1 MLSRWRA
8 GKLKLTTVK
17 TKVENQICAK
27 TCYMKLKIGVA
38 GLLPSDWRKIDVNV
52 AQAVRRA
59 GFSGVSV
66 VIDKPLLADKADL
79 LRVKQSL
86 VAAGVKCAQANG
98 FYECLI
104 HKDPALRAEGI
115 RGHQALI
122 RIGSV
127 LAAEVVYIRPGSHN
141 PKGHWWHH
149 AENHNQWSFDTLV
162 DSCRQLAQVAEGEGM
177 TLAIEGHVSSTLD
190 TPQRVRD
197 LFDAVAS
204 PALKFSMDPVNFTG
218 TVADVHDTSRILNAL
233 FDLLGKDTVILHA
246 KDCNIQDGHVVH
258 IDEVLLGTGSMNYD
272 IILPRMLKECPN
284 AYVLIEHLSDD
295 KVPLARAAIGKIAQ
309 RLGIEFDA

>member
-1 MLSRWRA
+1 MS
-8 GKLKLTTVK
+8 K
-17 TKVENQICAK
+17 Q
-27 TCYMKLKIGVA
+27 LKIGVA
-38 GLLPSDWRKIDVNV
+38 GLLPLDWRKIDVPV
-52 AQAVRRA
+52 VQAVRSA

-66 VIDKPLLADKADL
+66 VIDKPLQADKADV
-79 LRVKQSL
+79 LRVKSAL
-86 VAAGVKCAQANG
+86 DAGGIKCAQANG

-104 HKDPALRAEGI
+104 NSDDALRREGI
-115 RGHQALI
+115 RGHNALV
-122 RIGSV
+122 RIGRS
-127 LAAEVVYIRPGSHN
+127 LDAEVVYIRPGSHN

-149 AENHNQWSFDTLV
+149 KDNHNQQSFDTLV
-162 DSCRQLAQVAEGEGM
+162 DSCKQLAKVAEGEGM

-233 FDLLGKDTVILHA
+233 FDILGKDTVILHA

-258 IDEVLLGTGSMNYD
+258 IDEVLLGTGTMNYD
-272 IILPRMLKECPN
+272 IILPRMLAECPN
-284 AYVLIEHLSDD
+284 AYVLIEHLPDE
-295 KVPLARAAIGKIAQ
+295 KVPLARAAIGQIAQ
-309 RLGIEFDA
+309 RLGIGFDA